1 MGRYIARRLI
11 QSFFVIMG
19 VVILVFIL
27 ARLAGDPAVLYL
39 PLLAPE
45 ELREAFREEHGLNQ
59 PIMVQ
64 LGQFLWDVARLDFG
78 ESMWQHRPAMPV
90 VLSRLPLTLKL
101 AAATVAIGMSIAFV
115 LGILAALRPLSIF
128 DRVVSAVSLVGMT
141 VPSFWL
147 GLVLIMIFAVRL
159 DLVPTSGTGGVKY
172 LILPVITL
180 TWPMLGRMSQVVRS
194 SVLEQLSSPYIV
206 TARAKGLRER
216 VVLLR
221 HVARNALIPVIT
233 VAGLAFIGIANG
245 AVIVETVFG
254 WPGIG
259 KLMIDAIER
268 RDFAV
273 IQAVVFVVAVV
284 VVVLNLFL
292 DLCYAAIDPRI
303 RYE

>member
-1 MGRYIARRLI
+1 
-11 QSFFVIMG
+11 MG

-27 ARLAGDPAVLYL
+27 ARLTGDPAVLYL

-64 LGQFLWDVARLDFG
+64 LGQFLWDVAHLDFG
-78 ESMWQHRPAMPV
+78 ESLWQHRPAMPV

-101 AAATVAIGMSIAFV
+101 AAATVAIAMSIAFV
-115 LGILAALRPLSIF
+115 LGILAALRPLSVF
-128 DRVVSAVSLVGMT
+128 DRAVSAVSLIGMT

-147 GLVLIMIFAVRL
+147 GLVLIMVFAVHL
-159 DLVPTSGTGGVKY
+159 DLVPTSGTGGPEY

-180 TWPMLGRMSQVVRS
+180 TWPILGRMAQVVRT
-194 SVLEQLSSPYIV
+194 SVLEQLSSPYIM

-233 VAGLAFIGIANG
+233 VAGLAFVGIANG

-284 VVVLNLFL
+284 VVLLNLFL